1 MLAHSQQSIR
11 RLIVIQNYNI
21 FHKLIILS
29 LCIPV
34 IMLAGCT
41 SAAVSA
47 AAEPTEIPTAAVPT
61 AIPKSAEPSVK
72 SEPKSEPAS
81 DSLQV
86 TPTVEPQTE
95 NAAPSSSHTPIRA
108 DAELSAPDTGTPV
121 PTPGLA
127 SENPDA
133 TTTPTVTPAATPTV
147 TPAATPTVT
156 PTAAPTPAASA
167 GSKTEPV
174 KVVYPINS
182 FKDDSVLCLT
192 FDDGGDKK
200 SVKRALEV
208 LDQYDIKCTFF
219 VIGKYLKPNADL
231 WKQAIEQGHQICNH
245 TQNHKWLS
253 ELSNEEV
260 KKEILDW
267 EASAAE
273 VLGEEYVAEMKKEF
287 AYLRMPG
294 GAGSNSKRVLGI
306 VKELG
311 YTPVGWNVETYYAV
325 LRHHDLKNEPVSDI
339 ADEVTAHVTKRASSG
354 SIILLHFNPYDTTRL
369 DAILD
374 GILAKKLI
382 MKLLS
387 EQGI

>member
-1 MLAHSQQSIR
+1 M
-11 RLIVIQNYNI
+11 
-21 FHKLIILS
+21 
-29 LCIPV
+29 
-34 IMLAGCT
+34 
-41 SAAVSA
+41 
-47 AAEPTEIPTAAVPT
+47 
-61 AIPKSAEPSVK
+61 
-72 SEPKSEPAS
+72 
-81 DSLQV
+81 
-86 TPTVEPQTE
+86 
-95 NAAPSSSHTPIRA
+95 
-108 DAELSAPDTGTPV
+108 
-121 PTPGLA
+121 
-127 SENPDA
+127 
-133 TTTPTVTPAATPTV
+133 
-147 TPAATPTVT
+147 
-156 PTAAPTPAASA
+156 
-167 GSKTEPV
+167 
-174 KVVYPINS
+174 VYPINS

-245 TQNHKWLS
+245 TQNHKMAVGIV
-253 ELSNEEV
+253 NRV
-260 KKEILDW
+260 KRKFWIGKLR
-267 EASAAE
+267 ALKFL
-273 VLGEEYVAEMKKEF
+273 VKICAEMKKEF

-374 GILAKKLI
+374 GILAKKLT